1 MHQSRDGCS
10 RPKINTFLRKFHPK
24 KKSMGESINIS
35 SAFGEEENNFK
46 KNWTILKY
54 DIMISVRMHWIETI

>member
-1 MHQSRDGCS
+1 MKNDCINRETDAVDL
-10 RPKINTFLRKFHPK
+10 KINTFLRKFHPK

-46 KNWTILKY
+46 KIG
-54 DIMISVRMHWIETI
+54 RF

>member
-46 KNWTILKY
+46 KIG
-54 DIMISVRMHWIETI
+54 RF